1 MTNSNC
7 LQFHLSAYLVL
18 ITGTGV
24 DMTTRVG
31 FFLSSGGIPIGS
43 KIVMHKGSDLPRT
56 VSKQIFETVSNF
68 QRLTSLC
75 RSDHNSL
82 NPPESVSLLRRPSR
96 STMAA
101 TTS

>member
-56 VSKQIFETVSNF
+56 VSKQIIRARSPFSAPY
-68 QRLTSLC
+68 LTL
-75 RSDHNSL
+75 
-82 NPPESVSLLRRPSR
+82 
-96 STMAA
+96 
-101 TTS
+101 